1 MEAAIQLLEH
11 NTTQTHTPSR
21 YYKHLEEIY
30 STLGLL
36 HNNSNE
42 RQNIIEIHDDV
53 QSLNE

>member
-21 YYKHLEEIY
+21 YY

-42 RQNIIEIHDDV
+42 RQNIIEIYDDV
-53 QSLNE
+53 QSLNEW